1 MKGDL
6 SLVTPRLM
14 CNPYHER
21 EFVSFIE
28 FIAFIVP
35 CDLPTPEGWEV
46 DTRHDELVVVC
57 PTAVSFPIALE
68 RWRWS
73 VDSSSSHGQIGP
85 FLVWSKPCRQKG
97 NLAL

>member
-68 RWRWS
+68 RWSWS

-85 FLVWSKPCRQKG
+85 FLVWVEALSPKG
-97 NLAL
+97 